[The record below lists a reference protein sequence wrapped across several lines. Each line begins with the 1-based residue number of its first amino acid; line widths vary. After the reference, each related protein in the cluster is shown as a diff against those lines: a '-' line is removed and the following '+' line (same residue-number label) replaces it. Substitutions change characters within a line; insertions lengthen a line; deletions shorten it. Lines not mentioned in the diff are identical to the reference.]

1 MRCDVVE
8 GEPGIF
14 PEPVTRFMRAV
25 GGLFGGGRRRE
36 RAEDQPSGD
45 AAPGTESSA
54 TEPPATEARPPEDD
68 TP

>member
-14 PEPVTRFMRAV
+14 PEPITRFMRTV

-36 RAEDQPSGD
+36 RAEGQSSTGDTASG
-45 AAPGTESSA
+45 S
-54 TEPPATEARPPEDD
+54 EPRATEAPPPEDD